1 MSKAAVFA
9 LAFLVFFV
17 LTLVIT
23 VLPPG
28 DIITSSVGVPEA
40 IADITIVGS
49 INGTVILNGVI
60 NGLVWGIIVFAV
72 YAVIYRTPKKKLPPM
87 ITPTYPTA
95 PPPKPTPVTSPVTSP
110 VAMSRKPQERKR
122 QRKVTKR
129 RTYVAL
135 NQDIETIEGIG
146 PTYGSKLRNSGV
158 NVVGDL
164 LREGATRFGRRIL
177 ARKVDVAPGTMLR
190 WVHRAD
196 FFRIRGVGAQYSEL
210 LESAG
215 VRTVADLS
223 KRDAYSLQ
231 VKLRQLNRKKHL
243 VRRTPPLTT
252 IRRWIESA
260 KNLKRMVL
268 D

>member
-9 LAFLVFFV
+9 LAFLVFFAI
-17 LTLVIT
+17 TLVIT
-23 VLPPG
+23 ALPPG
-28 DIITSSVGVPEA
+28 DMITSLIEIPDTLTA
-40 IADITIVGS
+40 TILGS
-49 INGTVILNGVI
+49 ITGMTIINGVI
-60 NGLVWGIIVFAV
+60 NGLVWGIIVFAI
-72 YAVIYRTPKKKLPPM
+72 YAVVYRTPKKKLPPM

-95 PPPKPTPVTSPVTSP
+95 P
-110 VAMSRKPQERKR
+110 AMSRKPQEKKR

-129 RTYVAL
+129 RTYIAL

-146 PTYGSKLRNSGV
+146 PTYGTKLRNSGV
-158 NVVGDL
+158 KVVGDL
-164 LREGATRFGRRIL
+164 LREGSTRFGRRIL

-196 FFRIRGVGAQYSEL
+196 FFRIRGIGAQYSEL

-215 VRTVADLS
+215 VSTVADLS
-223 KRDAYSLQ
+223 RRDAYSLQ
-231 VKLRQLNRKKHL
+231 VKLRQINRKKHL
-243 VRRTPPLTT
+243 VRRIPPLTT
-252 IRRWIESA
+252 VRRWIESA

>member
-9 LAFLVFFV
+9 LAFLVFFA
-17 LTLVIT
+17 LTLVIAA
-23 VLPPG
+23 LPPG
-28 DIITSSVGVPEA
+28 DMITSLIEIPDTLTA
-40 IADITIVGS
+40 TIVGS
-49 INGTVILNGVI
+49 ITGTTIINGVI
-60 NGLVWGIIVFAV
+60 NGLVWGIIVFAI
-72 YAVIYRTPKKKLPPM
+72 YAVVYRTPKKKLPPM

-95 PPPKPTPVTSPVTSP
+95 PTPTPQPAPSPVT
-110 VAMSRKPQERKR
+110 MSRKPQPKKR

-146 PTYGSKLRNSGV
+146 PTYGTKLRNSGV
-158 NVVGDL
+158 KVVGDL
-164 LREGATRFGRRIL
+164 LREGSTKFGRRIL

-196 FFRIRGVGAQYSEL
+196 FFRIRGIGAQYSEL

-215 VRTVADLS
+215 VHTVIDLS
-223 KRDAYSLQ
+223 WRDPKSLQ
-231 VKLRQLNRKKHL
+231 AKLRQINRRKHL
-243 VRRTPPLTT
+243 VRRIPPLATV
-252 IRRWIESA
+252 RRWIESA
-260 KNLKRMVL
+260 KNLKRMVV